1 MKILQLIPDLR
12 IGGAERVVVMLAN
25 GLRRSG
31 HDSVVTMI
39 HGAHQELVPTLE
51 IDQRSKLSCLGIR
64 RRSVLKPF
72 GFARDRKRLINLIS
86 GLIQEQKPD
95 LVITHLPEE
104 GFWANAGVRRTGI
117 GRYVPFI
124 QNSVFHL
131 NHYPGDP
138 RTLVRKR
145 LIKANL
151 KSASRIVA
159 VSEATRQSVIDWCGV
174 APDHVM
180 VLRNGVDFKPF
191 VDMPRR
197 SYARNQLSLPAAA
210 PVILGLGRLVS
221 QKDFGTLVRASVHV
235 LKSRPQAIFT
245 IYGEG
250 AERKNLEAQIRKL
263 GVEKSWRLPGIQIE
277 PALCLA
283 AADVFCQPSK
293 HEGFSVAIAEAMA
306 GEAAVVTTNFAGV
319 TEQVVDR
326 VSGLIVPVEDD
337 RRLAG
342 AILELLF
349 NAKLGKRLGRSA
361 REIAMKN
368 FGAGSFIQR
377 FEELMMPL
385 IQGSSVAN
393 YK

>member
-1 MKILQLIPDLR
+1 MKVLQLIPDLR

-31 HDSVVTMI
+31 HDSMVTMI
-39 HGAHQELVPTLE
+39 HGLHQELVPTLE
-51 IDQRSKLSCLGIR
+51 LDSRSQLCCLGIR

-72 GFARDRKRLINLIS
+72 GFARDQKRLVNLVS
-86 GLIQEQKPD
+86 AMIQEQKPD

-104 GFWANAGVRRTGI
+104 GFWASAGVRRTGI

-131 NHYPGDP
+131 NHSAQDP
-138 RTLVRKR
+138 RTMIRKR
-145 LIKANL
+145 LIRANL
-151 KSASRIVA
+151 KNASRIVA
-159 VSEATRQSVIDWCGV
+159 VSEATRQSVIEWCGV
-174 APDHVM
+174 EADHVK
-180 VLRNGVDFKPF
+180 VLRNGVDFQPF
-191 VDMPRR
+191 VDMPER
-197 SYARNQLSLPAAA
+197 SYARSQLSLPATA
-210 PVILGLGRLVS
+210 PVILGLGRLVP
-221 QKDFGTLVRASVHV
+221 QKDFATLVRASFHV

-250 AERKNLEAQIRKL
+250 VERKRLEVQIRKL
-263 GVEKSWRLPGIQIE
+263 GIENSWRLPGVHTE

-306 GEAAVVTTNFAGV
+306 GEAAVVTTDFAGV
-319 TEQVVDR
+319 SEQVIDR

-342 AILELLF
+342 AILELLS
-349 NAKLGKRLGRSA
+349 NSKLGRRLGRSA
-361 REIAMKN
+361 RAIAMQD
-368 FGAGSFIQR
+368 FGAGSFFKR

-385 IQGSSVAN
+385 I
-393 YK
+393 

>member
-1 MKILQLIPDLR
+1 
-12 IGGAERVVVMLAN
+12 MLAN

-51 IDQRSKLSCLGIR
+51 LDHRSQLSCLGIR
-64 RRSVLKPF
+64 RQSVLKPL
-72 GFARDRKRLINLIS
+72 GFARDRKRLVSLVC
-86 GLIQEQKPD
+86 GLIQEHKPD

-117 GRYVPFI
+117 GRYIPFI

-131 NHYPGDP
+131 NHSPRDP
-138 RTLVRKR
+138 RTVIRKR

-151 KSASRIVA
+151 HSASRIVA
-159 VSEATRQSVIDWCGV
+159 VSEATRQSVIEWCEV
-174 APDHVM
+174 APDHVQ
-180 VLRNGVDFKPF
+180 VLRNGVDLQPF
-191 VDMPRR
+191 VGMPDPSHAR
-197 SYARNQLSLPAAA
+197 SQLSLPADT
-210 PVILGLGRLVS
+210 PVILGLGRLVP
-221 QKDFGTLVRASVHV
+221 QKDFATLVRASLHV
-235 LKSRPQAIFT
+235 LKSQPQTIFT

-250 AERKNLEAQIRKL
+250 VERKNLEVQIRAL
-263 GVEKSWRLPGIQIE
+263 GIERSWRLPGIHTE
-277 PALCLA
+277 PAICLA

-306 GEAAVVTTNFAGV
+306 CGAAVVTTNFSGV
-319 TEQVVDR
+319 SEQVVDR
-326 VSGLIVPVEDD
+326 ATGLIVPVEDD

-342 AILELLF
+342 AILELLS
-349 NAKLGKRLGRSA
+349 NSNLGRKLGRSA
-361 REIAMKN
+361 REVAMNN
-368 FGAGSFIQR
+368 FGADSFFQR

-385 IQGSSVAN
+385 IQKPNSCD